1 MYTRFTASLCAHVCT
16 TLERFRLKIA
26 KSWKTAVIAECKMAS
41 TSINLVQKNTK
52 SAIWR
57 YFGISANSENI
68 SIAGA
73 ENKPTCK
80 TCHKDVPSKGGNT
93 TNMFP
98 HLEDQHPALYNEVMK
113 ESKRTHSGTAKAAT
127 VNTIT
132 SCIEKTSYYDPCS
145 KQAKEMNKAIGYF
158 LAKDMQS
165 YHTVERQDFK
175 SMVSKLNPKYSR
187 KHFYEK
193 EIPSLYASVKSDI
206 SSEFEKMT
214 FYSATTDLW
223 TSRATHP
230 YLSYTIHFVNE
241 NWELQSFCLETVP
254 LFDDHTGDN
263 IMASINDIMTNWNLT
278 TTASKYCY

>member
-1 MYTRFTASLCAHVCT
+1 
-16 TLERFRLKIA
+16 
-26 KSWKTAVIAECKMAS
+26 
-41 TSINLVQKNTK
+41 
-52 SAIWR
+52 
-57 YFGISANSENI
+57 
-68 SIAGA
+68 
-73 ENKPTCK
+73 
-80 TCHKDVPSKGGNT
+80 
-93 TNMFP
+93 
-98 HLEDQHPALYNEVMK
+98 MK

-263 IMASINDIMTNWNLT
+263 IMASINDIMTNW
-278 TTASKYCY
+278 KYCY